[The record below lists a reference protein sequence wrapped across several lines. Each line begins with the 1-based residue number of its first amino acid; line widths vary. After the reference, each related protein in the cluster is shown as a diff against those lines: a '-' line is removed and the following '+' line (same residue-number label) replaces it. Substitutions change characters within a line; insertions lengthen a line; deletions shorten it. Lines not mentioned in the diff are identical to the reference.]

1 MIKSWSFKSES
12 ELPLIASEFIQAFP
26 DLKKVALY
34 GKMGVGKTTFIKA
47 ICQKLDANDQVSSP
61 TFSIINEYFSNKC
74 GSIYHFDFYRLEE
87 EQEVYDMGYEEYFYS
102 DSYCFVE
109 WPERIASLLSADFAN
124 LYMEEKDGN
133 RIIKIEIYD

>member
-1 MIKSWSFKSES
+1 M
-12 ELPLIASEFIQAFP
+12 
-26 DLKKVALY
+26 LY

-47 ICQKLDANDQVSSP
+47 ICQNLDAEDQVSSP
-61 TFSIINEYFSNKC
+61 SFSIINEYFSNKC
-74 GSIYHFDFYRLEE
+74 GSIYHLDFYRLEE
-87 EQEVYDMGYEEYFYS
+87 EQEAYDMGYEEYFYS

-133 RIIKIEIYD
+133 RIIK

>member
-47 ICQKLDANDQVSSP
+47 ICQELDANDQVSSP
-61 TFSIINEYFSNKC
+61 TFSIINEYFK
-74 GSIYHFDFYRLEE
+74 HFSFY
-87 EQEVYDMGYEEYFYS
+87 
-102 DSYCFVE
+102 
-109 WPERIASLLSADFAN
+109 
-124 LYMEEKDGN
+124 KT
-133 RIIKIEIYD
+133 